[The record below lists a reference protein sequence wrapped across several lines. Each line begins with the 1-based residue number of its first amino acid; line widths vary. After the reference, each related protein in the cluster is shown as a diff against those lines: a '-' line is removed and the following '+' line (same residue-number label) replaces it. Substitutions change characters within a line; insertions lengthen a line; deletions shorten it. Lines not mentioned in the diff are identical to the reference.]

1 MDSEPTLAAAVPGGR
16 DEPRGAGS
24 AELDDVEQLAQLRP
38 GWRLDVLQLSPG
50 RYRGQL
56 RWAWAARAGLFEEVG
71 NCSVR
76 QRGERDA
83 GLVAFAMLCGPTAGA
98 RFHGHPV
105 PPESLL
111 IGRGDTLDL
120 CLPAGASLLSLLVPA
135 QGLRALWPGLYGK
148 PWSRWLDGQVVVPAR
163 PGMAAALAH
172 RHRQA
177 LDAMTLPATAL
188 SAQAAAGLA
197 DAVLLEWLQAIPPTV
212 RADEPAALCAQRRLV
227 EKACTEV
234 LDAADETPSLQEV
247 CRRVGASPRRLQHC
261 FQALLG
267 VSPLHYLRAA
277 RLGAVRRELRRAA
290 GSGGT
295 VQEIAHGHGFWHMG
309 AFSAEY
315 KRLFGE
321 LPTATLGP
329 RLSGARRARRS
340 CSG

>member
-1 MDSEPTLAAAVPGGR
+1 
-16 DEPRGAGS
+16 
-24 AELDDVEQLAQLRP
+24 
-38 GWRLDVLQLSPG
+38 
-50 RYRGQL
+50 
-56 RWAWAARAGLFEEVG
+56 
-71 NCSVR
+71 
-76 QRGERDA
+76 
-83 GLVAFAMLCGPTAGA
+83 
-98 RFHGHPV
+98 
-105 PPESLL
+105 
-111 IGRGDTLDL
+111 
-120 CLPAGASLLSLLVPA
+120 
-135 QGLRALWPGLYGK
+135 
-148 PWSRWLDGQVVVPAR
+148 
-163 PGMAAALAH
+163 
-172 RHRQA
+172 
-177 LDAMTLPATAL
+177 
-188 SAQAAAGLA
+188 
-197 DAVLLEWLQAIPPTV
+197 
-212 RADEPAALCAQRRLV
+212 
-227 EKACTEV
+227 
-234 LDAADETPSLQEV
+234 V